1 MMKGRRALIKKL
13 FQAKILYTIF
23 LTNYYPNLECS
34 VSISLIENWP
44 KWIKI
49 QLLKTQVSF
58 CSRVRGRVELMR
70 LKGGFAPPVDHN
82 ESNTYF
88 SV

>member
-49 QLLKTQVSF
+49 PLLKTQEF
-58 CSRVRGRVELMR
+58 LFLGEGEGGADETQ
-70 LKGGFAPPVDHN
+70 GGFCAT
-82 ESNTYF
+82 S
-88 SV
+88 

>member
-49 QLLKTQVSF
+49 PLLKTQVSF
-58 CSRVRGRVELMR
+58 CSRVRG
-70 LKGGFAPPVDHN
+70 KGGADETQGGFCAT
-82 ESNTYF
+82 S
-88 SV
+88 